1 VTVARELIKRDILIL
16 SMGCGNAA
24 LQVAGLASLKAIEL
38 AGEGLKKSRRQQ
50 SMPFLPAYGITT
62 HVSPI
67 PPITG
72 SEDAVRFFMKDI
84 EVLTGG
90 KFLVEEDPFKAA
102 ELIERV
108 ILEKRKALGL
118 N

>member
-1 VTVARELIKRDILIL
+1 
-16 SMGCGNAA
+16 
-24 LQVAGLASLKAIEL
+24 
-38 AGEGLKKSRRQQ
+38 
-50 SMPFLPAYGITT
+50 MPFLPAYGITT

-102 ELIERV
+102 ELIERA

>member
-1 VTVARELIKRDILIL
+1 VDIPQLPI
-16 SMGCGNAA
+16 AA
-24 LQVAGLASLKAIEL
+24 TAPEYMEQKATID
-38 AGEGLKKSRRQQ
+38 A
-50 SMPFLPAYGITT
+50 FFAVAYGITT
-62 HVSPI
+62 HVSLI

-90 KFLVEEDPFKAA
+90 KVLVEEDPFKAA

-108 ILEKRKALGL
+108 VLEKRKALGL

>member
-1 VTVARELIKRDILIL
+1 
-16 SMGCGNAA
+16 
-24 LQVAGLASLKAIEL
+24 
-38 AGEGLKKSRRQQ
+38 
-50 SMPFLPAYGITT
+50 MPFFAVAYGITT

-67 PPITG
+67 LPITG

-90 KFLVEEDPFKAA
+90 KVLVEEDPFKTA

>member
-1 VTVARELIKRDILIL
+1 VRLIAESLNVDIPQLLIAATAPEYMEQKATIDAVFAVA
-16 SMGCGNAA
+16 C
-24 LQVAGLASLKAIEL
+24 
-38 AGEGLKKSRRQQ
+38 
-50 SMPFLPAYGITT
+50 GITT

-90 KFLVEEDPFKAA
+90 KVLVEEDPFKAA